1 MLVKDYLAQAF
12 TIDRMVRAIRS
23 QIDDLEEKRL
33 VVSNLALS
41 WGKVPVG
48 INHVKFNELSVKY
61 LDLIGEYEYE
71 LVRLLEVKKEIKAMI
86 DGLKSPVH
94 RLVMTERYINLKK
107 WKEIAD
113 DNEYDVDYL
122 QCKLL
127 PMILKEIEKRDM

>member
-1 MLVKDYLAQAF
+1 
-12 TIDRMVRAIRS
+12 MVRAIRS